1 MKTVCYIAR
10 RNCLLLLRS
19 VRFGVALL
27 LCLVFVPIS
36 VLDGTD
42 DYQARQA
49 EYIRAVTA
57 NDSVLRSAHV
67 WSAVRPTT
75 VKRTEPLGALGRGVQ
90 SEVGIYNMVK
100 LSEYPLLPQSFP
112 GGSPSVFGITH
123 TQLLGEAGGHENP
136 FFNAFTATD
145 FLTLT
150 AWLFPLLALL
160 FSYDAFTAERE
171 AGTLR
176 MVFSEPVG
184 RGTLLAGKLL
194 GIGMLLM
201 PLAVLC
207 YALAAGCLLAGDI
220 PMNAYDWQAWGL
232 MMLLTVALTGVCI
245 VGGLLVSLYFRRSA
259 DALAVAMLLWAVM
272 TFVVPAISGYL
283 AETVS
288 PLPLYRNVERA
299 LWQLND
305 ERDDRLRE
313 WRRKCRKQYPI
324 STFYAQF
331 NHQDDDD
338 NYVEKWGITH
348 DLARYLCH
356 YHSISELIRI
366 DYANRKWDLQR
377 GYLERMERQLRLR
390 FVLSCLS
397 PLGWFEEA
405 GQRLCRTSAHDCLT
419 YMEEVRDYR
428 FRVLDFF
435 RDNKLFGSLRYFTT
449 QQESELSTPEALQQ
463 FDEAYQRMSDE
474 EKRAVWRP
482 FLERPLLD
490 ISALPRFRQQEAG
503 IRETGRWAAGTLLA
517 YAALMAL
524 LAGVAIRR
532 MKRYDVR

>member
-1 MKTVCYIAR
+1 MKTACYIAR
-10 RNCLLLLRS
+10 HNCLLLLRS

-42 DYQARQA
+42 DYHVRQA
-49 EYIRAVTA
+49 EYERAVAA

-75 VKRTEPLGALGRGVQ
+75 VKRTEPLGALARGVQ

-100 LSEYPLLPQSFP
+100 LGEYPLLPQSFP
-112 GGSPSVFGITH
+112 SGSPSVFGVTH

-145 FLTLT
+145 FLTLM

-184 RGTLLAGKLL
+184 RSTLLAGKLL
-194 GIGMLLM
+194 GIGMLLA

-207 YALAAGCLLAGDI
+207 YALAAGCLLAGGV
-220 PMNAYDWQAWGL
+220 PMSACDWQALGL
-232 MMLLTVALTGVCI
+232 MLLLTVALTGVCI
-245 VGGLLVSLYFRRSA
+245 VGGLLVSLCFRRSA
-259 DALAVAMLLWAVM
+259 DALAVAMLLWVVM

-283 AETVS
+283 AETVR

-313 WRRKCRKQYPI
+313 WRRECLQRYPV

-331 NHQDDDD
+331 NNQDHDD
-338 NYVEKWGITH
+338 NYVEKWGFTR
-348 DLARYLCH
+348 DLARYLRH
-356 YHSISELIRI
+356 YHSVSELIRI

-377 GYLERMERQLRLR
+377 GYLERMESQLRLR
-390 FVLSCLS
+390 FALGCLS
-397 PLGWFEEA
+397 PLGWLEEA

-449 QQESELSTPEALQQ
+449 QQESELGTLEALQE
-463 FDEAYQRMSDE
+463 FDEVYQRMSDE
-474 EKRAVWRP
+474 EMRAVWKP

-503 IRETGRWAAGTLLA
+503 IWETGRWAAGTLLA
-517 YAALMAL
+517 YAALAAV
-524 LAGVAIRR
+524 LAGAAIRR